1 MFFLH
6 LHIIRWSKYQLSA
19 SLGLYLMHLLFL
31 LLYKTAVNGSVMLPF
46 CLQISENPWLRKQ
59 EVLCK
64 AASAQREP
72 ASIHDHPSCHST
84 CVGTRCS
91 NRASTGL
98 KVGSPGFCFETCEP
112 GLPVPQGMPLWCA
125 IRVLSSCRVWAW
137 EIAVLAAGSIIC
149 YWNTWEKSSVWLI
162 EETSLNCSL
171 SICHTLSYDGT
182 VTVLRYCCSLHYKM
196 FKLRALSPVF
206 SMCCFMY
213 LSWRCWHT

>member
-19 SLGLYLMHLLFL
+19 SSGLYLMHLLFL

-72 ASIHDHPSCHST
+72 ASIHDQLSCHST

-98 KVGSPGFCFETCEP
+98 KVGSPGFCFETCDP
-112 GLPVPQGMPLWCA
+112 RPVSLGFQCLRA
-125 IRVLSSCRVWAW
+125 CRCGVPYGFCP
-137 EIAVLAAGSIIC
+137 AAGFEHGKLLSLLQALLFV
-149 YWNTWEKSSVWLI
+149 T
-162 EETSLNCSL
+162 ETHERSHLF
-171 SICHTLSYDGT
+171 G
-182 VTVLRYCCSLHYKM
+182 
-196 FKLRALSPVF
+196 
-206 SMCCFMY
+206 
-213 LSWRCWHT
+213 